1 MVKDG
6 LSTQDWAW
14 VSGNLGL
21 EFGWFTRRMGKVKL
35 KNTIARE
42 WLILTSQ
49 RILEGYRWWANEDL

>member
-1 MVKDG
+1 MIKEG
-6 LSTQDWAW
+6 LSIQGWAW

-21 EFGWFTRRMGKVKL
+21 EFDWFTRRMEKVKL

-49 RILEGYRWWANEDL
+49 RIRRVSVVGK